1 MLRKLVKNIE
11 ISGRLNFRNFST
23 TYLAINM

>member
-1 MLRKLVKNIE
+1 MLINLVKNME